1 MSRQPDQRI
10 VAEVMRYFLTNPSA
24 ADTLEGIARWRLL
37 EARVSENI
45 ADTRSAIAWLVANG
59 YLKQLSSTA
68 ADPLFQL
75 NAEARARAEELV
87 AAGAGTNGG
96 DA

>member
-1 MSRQPDQRI
+1 MLPHPDQRI
-10 VAEVMRYFLTNPSA
+10 VADVMRYFLTNPSA

-45 ADTRSAIAWLVANG
+45 AETRAAIAWLVANG
-59 YLKQLSSTA
+59 YLTQLSSPA

-75 NAEARARAEELV
+75 NTEARARAEELV
-87 AAGAGTNGG
+87 ESGPVTNGG
-96 DA
+96 KA